1 MTKLSEL
8 EKSIQAILFASGDPY
23 EKDRLAKILEID
35 RDTLEK
41 IIERINELYKK
52 TAFVILELDQSYQ
65 MVTRAEYA
73 QVIQKALEVKNNTPL
88 SQAALEVLAIIAYNQ
103 PVTKS
108 FIEQVRGVD
117 SGSVVNSLV
126 AKGHAWRAG
135 KAGDP
140 RKADFLRNDRA
151 FSALLWNEKHRSFAK
166 AAAANPDA
174 AGRID
179 RAIVC
184 SEGREGGSGDRAVDN
199 FSDTGMYFV
208 AAVLSCGDSPVLLDT
223 KRWAEANSSL

>member
-8 EKSIQAILFASGDPY
+8 EKSIQAILFASGEPY

-73 QVIQKALEVKNNTPL
+73 QVIQKALEVKNNT
-88 SQAALEVLAIIAYNQ
+88 
-103 PVTKS
+103 
-108 FIEQVRGVD
+108 VD

-126 AKGHAWRAG
+126 AKGLVEEQGRLEIPGRPISYGTTEH
-135 KAGDP
+135 
-140 RKADFLRNDRA
+140 FLRCFGMKNIE
-151 FSALLWNEKHRSFAK
+151 ALPKLPQQTQMQQEE
-166 AAAANPDA
+166 PT
-174 AGRID
+174 
-179 RAIVC
+179 
-184 SEGREGGSGDRAVDN
+184 EQ
-199 FSDTGMYFV
+199 
-208 AAVLSCGDSPVLLDT
+208 
-223 KRWAEANSSL
+223 

>member
-8 EKSIQAILFASGDPY
+8 EKSIQAILFASGEPY

-126 AKGHAWRAG
+126 SKGLVEEQGRLEIPGRPISYETTEH
-135 KAGDP
+135 
-140 RKADFLRNDRA
+140 FLRCFGMKNIE
-151 FSALLWNEKHRSFAK
+151 ALPKLPQQTQMQQEESSISTLQQLTMLSLSLFATAK
-166 AAAANPDA
+166 
-174 AGRID
+174 
-179 RAIVC
+179 V
-184 SEGREGGSGDRAVDN
+184 SQKTTTSV
-199 FSDTGMYFV
+199 
-208 AAVLSCGDSPVLLDT
+208 
-223 KRWAEANSSL
+223 

>member
-8 EKSIQAILFASGDPY
+8 EKSIQAILFVSGEPY

-126 AKGHAWRAG
+126 AKGLVEEQGRLEIPGRPISYGTTEH
-135 KAGDP
+135 
-140 RKADFLRNDRA
+140 FLRCFGMKNIE
-151 FSALLWNEKHRSFAK
+151 ALPKLPQQIQMQQEEST
-166 AAAANPDA
+166 DQ
-174 AGRID
+174 
-179 RAIVC
+179 
-184 SEGREGGSGDRAVDN
+184 
-199 FSDTGMYFV
+199 
-208 AAVLSCGDSPVLLDT
+208 
-223 KRWAEANSSL
+223 

>member
-8 EKSIQAILFASGDPY
+8 EKSIQSILFASGEPY

-126 AKGHAWRAG
+126 AKGLVEEQGRLEIPGRPISYGTTEH
-135 KAGDP
+135 
-140 RKADFLRNDRA
+140 FLRCFGMKNIE
-151 FSALLWNEKHRSFAK
+151 ALPKLPQQTQMQQEEST
-166 AAAANPDA
+166 
-174 AGRID
+174 
-179 RAIVC
+179 
-184 SEGREGGSGDRAVDN
+184 EQ
-199 FSDTGMYFV
+199 
-208 AAVLSCGDSPVLLDT
+208 
-223 KRWAEANSSL
+223 

>member
-8 EKSIQAILFASGDPY
+8 EKSIQAILFVSGEPY

-73 QVIQKALEVKNNTPL
+73 QEIQKALEVKNNTPL

-126 AKGHAWRAG
+126 AKGLVEEQGRLEIPGRPISYGTTEH
-135 KAGDP
+135 
-140 RKADFLRNDRA
+140 FLRCFGMKNIE
-151 FSALLWNEKHRSFAK
+151 ALPKLPQQTQMQQEEST
-166 AAAANPDA
+166 
-174 AGRID
+174 
-179 RAIVC
+179 
-184 SEGREGGSGDRAVDN
+184 EQ
-199 FSDTGMYFV
+199 
-208 AAVLSCGDSPVLLDT
+208 
-223 KRWAEANSSL
+223 

>member
-8 EKSIQAILFASGDPY
+8 EKSIQAILFASGEPY

-126 AKGHAWRAG
+126 VKGLVEEQGRLEIPGRWCLKDWRKISTRRLSWRLPGRSPSRRATSTTVWDRWRAS
-135 KAGDP
+135 P
-140 RKADFLRNDRA
+140 RPRCLCT
-151 FSALLWNEKHRSFAK
+151 S
-166 AAAANPDA
+166 
-174 AGRID
+174 
-179 RAIVC
+179 
-184 SEGREGGSGDRAVDN
+184 
-199 FSDTGMYFV
+199 
-208 AAVLSCGDSPVLLDT
+208 
-223 KRWAEANSSL
+223 